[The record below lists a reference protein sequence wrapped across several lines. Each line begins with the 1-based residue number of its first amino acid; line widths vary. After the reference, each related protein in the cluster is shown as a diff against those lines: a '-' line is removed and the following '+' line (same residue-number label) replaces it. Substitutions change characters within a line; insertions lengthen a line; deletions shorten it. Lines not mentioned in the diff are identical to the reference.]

1 MIIRFNGISDT
12 TMMQVEVEDSYE
24 YIQHVNLASSLIFSL
39 ASSGVIICSIIL
51 EKFNHYEY
59 AFQAEK
65 GHHLQSFY
73 QNI

>member
-39 ASSGVIICSIIL
+39 ASSGVII
-51 EKFNHYEY
+51 
-59 AFQAEK
+59 
-65 GHHLQSFY
+65 
-73 QNI
+73 